1 MARNQRNKI
10 INIKTNKKIKIKI
23 IRHKKQIQN
32 LIKKKLRNTMKI
44 DEFK

>member
-1 MARNQRNKI
+1 MARNQRNT
-10 INIKTNKKIKIKI
+10 IKNKKTKKKIKI

-32 LIKKKLRNTMKI
+32 LIKKKIRNTMKI